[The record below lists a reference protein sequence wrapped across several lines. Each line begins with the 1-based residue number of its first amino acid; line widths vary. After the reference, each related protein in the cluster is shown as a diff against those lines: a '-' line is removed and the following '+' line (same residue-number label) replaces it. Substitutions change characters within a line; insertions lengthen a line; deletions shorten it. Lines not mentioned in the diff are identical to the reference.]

1 MQAQAQELGGP
12 WLTHVAE
19 PSLVLVVEDDDALRE
34 VLAYALRRDGYR
46 VLELADGLSAT
57 AYVMEAITESDGSGL
72 PDLVIC
78 DLYMPGCSGLD
89 VIRQIAGIVDID
101 MIAMTAFGD
110 PAVHEVARRLG
121 ARLCFDK
128 PFELDDLR
136 LAVKELVG

>member
-1 MQAQAQELGGP
+1 MQAQAQELGGT
-12 WLTHVAE
+12 WLTDLTE

-34 VLAYALRRDGYR
+34 VLGYALRRDGYR
-46 VLELADGLSAT
+46 VLELPDGLSAT
-57 AYVMEAITESDGSGL
+57 AYIMETISEDDGSGL

-78 DLYMPGCSGLD
+78 DLFMPGCSGLD
-89 VIRQIAGIVDID
+89 LIRHITGLVDID

-110 PAVHEVARRLG
+110 PAVHEEARRLG

-136 LAVKELVG
+136 TAVRALVG